1 MASEGFMEICGIN
14 RCGHMEVALKK
25 AGLKIEEIVML
36 DKKTVITVSL
46 CEQHENQLS
55 KTSLRNKQI
64 HNPKNA
70 EQN

>member
-1 MASEGFMEICGIN
+1 
-14 RCGHMEVALKK
+14 MEVALKK